1 MTQSND
7 KIKQLVIQAKTDISG
22 KWINIRDLESYTQ
35 TVLQTAVS
43 KISDP
48 VQAEKVRQEFNL

>member
-1 MTQSND
+1 MKQTND
-7 KIKQLVIQAKTDISG
+7 QFKQLLTQAKTDISG
-22 KWINIRDLESYTQ
+22 KWISRRDLESYTQ
-35 TVLQTAVS
+35 VVIHNVVS